1 MQPVNKIYI
10 KFKHCVVMK
19 DKEKSTVAIGEIIKQ
34 ELKNQGKT
42 SVWLAEELGC
52 HRTNVYKIY
61 NRNTIDSGML
71 FHISKL
77 LKVDF
82 FKYFSE
88 ALKKK

>member
-1 MQPVNKIYI
+1 
-10 KFKHCVVMK
+10 MK
-19 DKEKSTVAIGEIIKQ
+19 DKEKSTVAIGEIIKR

-42 SVWLAEELGC
+42 SVWLAEKLGC

-82 FKYFSE
+82 FKYFTE

>member
-1 MQPVNKIYI
+1 
-10 KFKHCVVMK
+10 MK

-42 SVWLAEELGC
+42 TVWLAEELGC

-61 NRNTIDSGML
+61 SRNTIDSGML

-88 ALKKK
+88 ALKKKKIE

>member
-1 MQPVNKIYI
+1 
-10 KFKHCVVMK
+10 MK
-19 DKEKSTVAIGEIIKQ
+19 DKEKSTVAIGEIIKR

-52 HRTNVYKIY
+52 HHTNVYKIY

-82 FKYFSE
+82 FKYFTE

>member
-1 MQPVNKIYI
+1 
-10 KFKHCVVMK
+10 MK

-61 NRNTIDSGML
+61 SRNTIDSGML

-88 ALKKK
+88 ALKKKKLE

>member
-1 MQPVNKIYI
+1 
-10 KFKHCVVMK
+10 MK

-61 NRNTIDSGML
+61 NINTIDSGML

>member
-1 MQPVNKIYI
+1 
-10 KFKHCVVMK
+10 MK

-42 SVWLAEELGC
+42 SIWLAEELGC

>member
-1 MQPVNKIYI
+1 
-10 KFKHCVVMK
+10 MK

-42 SVWLAEELGC
+42 SVWLAEELSC

>member
-1 MQPVNKIYI
+1 
-10 KFKHCVVMK
+10 MK

-52 HRTNVYKIY
+52 HLTNVYKIY

>member
-1 MQPVNKIYI
+1 
-10 KFKHCVVMK
+10 MK
-19 DKEKSTVAIGEIIKQ
+19 DKEKSTVAIGEIIKR

-82 FKYFSE
+82 FKYFTE

>member
-1 MQPVNKIYI
+1 
-10 KFKHCVVMK
+10 MK

-61 NRNTIDSGML
+61 NRNTI
-71 FHISKL
+71 
-77 LKVDF
+77 
-82 FKYFSE
+82 
-88 ALKKK
+88 

>member
-1 MQPVNKIYI
+1 
-10 KFKHCVVMK
+10 MK
-19 DKEKSTVAIGEIIKQ
+19 DKEKSTVAIGEIIKR

-42 SVWLAEELGC
+42 SVWLVEELGC

-82 FKYFSE
+82 FKYFTE

>member
-1 MQPVNKIYI
+1 
-10 KFKHCVVMK
+10 MK

-42 SVWLAEELGC
+42 FVWLAEELGC

>member
-1 MQPVNKIYI
+1 
-10 KFKHCVVMK
+10 MK

-42 SVWLAEELGC
+42 TVWLAEELGC

-61 NRNTIDSGML
+61 SRNTIDSGML

-88 ALKKK
+88 ALKKKKLE